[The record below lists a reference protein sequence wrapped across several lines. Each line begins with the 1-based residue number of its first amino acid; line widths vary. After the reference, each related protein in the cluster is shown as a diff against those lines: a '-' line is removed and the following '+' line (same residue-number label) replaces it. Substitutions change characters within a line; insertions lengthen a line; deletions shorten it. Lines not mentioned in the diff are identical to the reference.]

1 MDIDENTNLFKEA
14 EKTDKRKELNDA
26 VNNLQLKIDNEKNNR
41 ARMKSIRR
49 AAVKK
54 RQTQSKKGIK
64 IALTTGALL
73 GALALA
79 GLSEI
84 ADTVITN
91 LKINSAFKNLQSKAQ
106 QVLLD
111 EGLADLTEDGEII
124 IRDNE
129 ISDYKCLDLT
139 NASSLEQHIYSEVLG
154 REFDDAIQTASY
166 DNGGY
171 YYTGTNQWRNING
184 FIDMETGN
192 PSKDEERAAM
202 RDELLEAYDNDC
214 EGIIRTAE
222 ELHYGTA
229 MRGR

>member
-1 MDIDENTNLFKEA
+1 MDIDEKTNLFENAK
-14 EKTDKRKELNDA
+14 KGKELNEA
-26 VNNLQLKIDNEKNNR
+26 VIKQELKIDNEKINR
-41 ARMKSIRR
+41 ARQKSIKR

-54 RQTQSKKGIK
+54 RQKQSKQGIK

-84 ADTVITN
+84 ADIVITN

-106 QVLLD
+106 HVLLD
-111 EGLADLTEDGEII
+111 EGLADLNEDGEII

-129 ISDYKCLDLT
+129 ISDYNCLDLT
-139 NASSLEQHIYSEVLG
+139 NASPLEQHIYSEVLG
-154 REFDDAIQTASY
+154 SEFDDAIQTASY
-166 DNGGY
+166 NNGGY
-171 YYTGTNQWRNING
+171 YYTGANQWRNING

-202 RDELLEAYDNDC
+202 RDELLEAYNNNC

-222 ELHYGTA
+222 ELHYGTTIG
-229 MRGR
+229 GR